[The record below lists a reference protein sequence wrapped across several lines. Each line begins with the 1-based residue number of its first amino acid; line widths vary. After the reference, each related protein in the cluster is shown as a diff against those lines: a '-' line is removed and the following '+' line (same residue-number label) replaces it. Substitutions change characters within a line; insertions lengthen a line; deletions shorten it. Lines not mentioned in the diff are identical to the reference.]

1 MSNKPKIIV
10 MVNDGVVE
18 IFSTDPEA
26 VEVLL
31 IDQDE
36 CDSPGVGI
44 EEDAARVS
52 VEEFNDILDEAIDK
66 IAEALEETADEG
78 DIEVEEWKDMQET
91 LKKFKI

>member
-1 MSNKPKIIV
+1 MSKPKIIV
-10 MVNDGVVE
+10 TINDGVVE

-36 CDSPGVGI
+36 CDSPGVGV

-66 IAEALEETADEG
+66 IAEALEESADEG
-78 DIEVEEWKDMQET
+78 DIEVEEWKDMQEK